1 MISSIFIRDYL
12 LKKIKGNTKIS
23 SDGSELILPSLFLE
37 RDPKRHMSINLD
49 TGLWRCFK
57 TSKQGNFIS
66 LYAKLENITYKLA
79 YDKFIL
85 ESFLAEDEERSKAP
99 TNPTVEEDTSGFVP
113 MTLDTEPQDATI
125 SIAWLYVYERGLWDY
140 LGRERAF
147 YVATKGLYENRLI
160 FPYEI
165 KGNLAFF
172 QARAL
177 LYGMQPKYLNSREL
191 PAANVLYPFD
201 YGSTNPLYVCEGV
214 ADAITL
220 QNLGFNAT
228 TTTSCSVSKTQIMQ
242 LKYYQ
247 GPIIVAYD
255 ADFAGTRGIY
265 KFDSL
270 RRGERMSTIYVAKPK
285 DTKDWNEMYLNMKRY
300 KMPLESMRSTIMATI
315 QPIDWFD
322 INQRLDTSGG

>member
-23 SDGSELILPSLFLE
+23 SDGTELILPSLFLE

-85 ESFLAEDEERSKAP
+85 ESFLAEDQEQVNTPVNS
-99 TNPTVEEDTSGFVP
+99 TVQEDTSGFVP
-113 MTLDTEPQDATI
+113 LTLYTKAQDATV
-125 SIAWLYVYERGLWDY
+125 SIAWMYACDRGLWDY

-147 YVATKGLYENRLI
+147 YVATKGMYENRIIL
-160 FPYEI
+160 PYEI
-165 KGNLAFF
+165 KGSLAFF

-177 LYGMQPKYLNSREL
+177 LHGMQPKYLNSREL

-201 YGSTNPLYVCEGV
+201 YGSIDPLYVCEGV

-247 GPIIVAYD
+247 GPIVVAYD
-255 ADFAGTRGIY
+255 ADSAGTRGIY
-265 KFDSL
+265 RFDSL
-270 RRGERMSTIYVAKPK
+270 RRSERMPTIHVAKPK
-285 DTKDWNEMYLNMKRY
+285 DAKDWNEMYLKMKTDQ
-300 KMPLESMRSTIMATI
+300 MPLEAMRNTIMGTV
-315 QPIDWFD
+315 QGIDWFD
-322 INQRLDTSGG
+322 INQHLDASGG